1 MDENS
6 GRSLSV
12 DTYLSKQE
20 SLLVEH
26 IRRLLQAET
35 KIHLLETG
43 IQELHKRNKELT
55 EQVETFNVT
64 VNQSIAGLQ
73 AVTLERDK
81 LQQDNESL
89 KSSLKTCNTKL
100 NDQLIVNTELE
111 KLKERLRVSEDDY
124 ATLKENY
131 NRVLAM
137 LPQTVEPEPEPE
149 PVQEKKSKKVKS
161 TESEWTDG
169 KY

>member
-1 MDENS
+1 MDETS

-20 SLLVEH
+20 GLLVEH

-35 KIHLLETG
+35 KVSLLEAG
-43 IQELHKRNKELT
+43 IQELHRKNRELNDQLDT
-55 EQVETFNVT
+55 CNVT
-64 VNQSIAGLQ
+64 INQSIAGLQ
-73 AVTLERDK
+73 AITHERDK
-81 LQQDNESL
+81 LQQDGESL
-89 KSSLKTCNTKL
+89 RSSLKTCNAKL

-111 KLKERLRVSEDDY
+111 KLKERLRISEEDY

-137 LPQTVEPEPEPE
+137 LPQISEVEPEHE
-149 PVQEKKSKKVKS
+149 PVQEKKSKRIKS

>member
-1 MDENS
+1 M
-6 GRSLSV
+6 
-12 DTYLSKQE
+12 T
-20 SLLVEH
+20 H
-26 IRRLLQAET
+26 
-35 KIHLLETG
+35 
-43 IQELHKRNKELT
+43 
-55 EQVETFNVT
+55 
-64 VNQSIAGLQ
+64 
-73 AVTLERDK
+73 ERDK

-124 ATLKENY
+124 TTLKENY
-131 NRVLAM
+131 RAVLAM
-137 LPQTVEPEPEPE
+137 LPQTVEPEPEPA
-149 PVQEKKSKKVKS
+149 QEKKSKKVKS